1 MATIEFWIG
10 VDGGGTGTRLRLQR
24 ANGERL
30 AQAAGGPSGL
40 MHGID
45 KAWAVVE
52 SCIDMAF
59 AQAGL
64 ARPARAHIAIG
75 LGLAGVHNRQW
86 ARAFIEHDANSDQ
99 PFGLL
104 ALETDALTT
113 LLGAHGG
120 QPGAI
125 VALGTGSV
133 GEALLPDGSRR
144 EVSGWGFPV
153 GDEASGAWL
162 GLRAVQCLQQALD
175 GRAIATPFS
184 AALLQ
189 QCGGNRDAL
198 FVWLAQANQTRY
210 AQLAPLVI
218 EFADNDAAAQ
228 QIMREAALEV
238 AKMASALD
246 PAASLPLALCGGL
259 AHAIQPH
266 LPASLQARLTP
277 PQDDAVGGALHLV
290 RQQLAQQA
298 KQTQQASTQPPAP
311 PQAPLPSGPNVNQN
325 ASQNHLQGAQD
336 TRNIAHAG

>member
-24 ANGERL
+24 AGGERL
-30 AQAAGGPSGL
+30 AQSAGGPSGL

-64 ARPARAHIAIG
+64 ARPSRAQMAIG
-75 LGLAGVHNRQW
+75 LGLAGVNNRQW
-86 ARAFIEHDANSDQ
+86 AQAFIDHDANCGQ

-184 AALLQ
+184 AALLN
-189 QCGGNRDAL
+189 QCGGNRDTL
-198 FVWLAQANQTRY
+198 FVWLAQANQTRF

-218 EFADNDAAAQ
+218 EHAGCDAAAR

-238 AKMASALD
+238 AKMANALD
-246 PAASLPLALCGGL
+246 PAACLPLALCGGL
-259 AHAIQPH
+259 AQAIQPH
-266 LPASLQARLTP
+266 LPASLLARLTP
-277 PQDDAVGGALHLV
+277 PQDEAVGGALHLV
-290 RQQLAQQA
+290 RQQLARPTPA
-298 KQTQQASTQPPAP
+298 NQPDSP
-311 PQAPLPSGPNVNQN
+311 PAPLPSGQNLTQN
-325 ASQNHLQGAQD
+325 ASRNDLQGANPV